1 MAIVVSTNKV
11 AIMRLNNAAMI
22 SLAILALPILAW
34 SKGETIQIDIDGAG
48 LASPIEIIDPAIV
61 GKFNIWNGPG
71 VSTSTYGVPDP
82 PAYLDPN
89 RTAGRFIDWPKGLVE
104 TRPEDLDRYQVTFNI
119 ASRGNAPHS
128 IQSYRV
134 MYEIGPDSDHG
145 YIYLPGF
152 SDPNYRNGLIYHGVE
167 GNWFYSSASWEA
179 LVRPII
185 ESSINGV
192 RLD

>member
-34 SKGETIQIDIDGAG
+34 SKGETIQIDIDGSG
-48 LASPIEIIDPAIV
+48 LASPVEITDSAIV
-61 GKFNIWNGPG
+61 SKFNIWNGPG

-104 TRPEDLDRYQVTFNI
+104 TRPEDLNRYQVTFKI

-128 IQSYRV
+128 IQSYRF

-145 YIYLPGF
+145 YIYLPDF

-167 GNWFYSSASWEA
+167 GNWFYSSASWET

-185 ESSINGV
+185 ESSINEL

>member
-11 AIMRLNNAAMI
+11 AIMRPNNAAMI
-22 SLAILALPILAW
+22 SVAILALPILVW
-34 SKGETIQIDIDGAG
+34 SKGETIQIDIDGGG
-48 LASPIEIIDPAIV
+48 LALPIEITDPDIV
-61 GKFNIWNGPG
+61 SKFNIWNGPG

-89 RTAGRFIDWPKGLVE
+89 RPAGRFIDWPKCIVE
-104 TRPEDLDRYQVTFNI
+104 TRPEDLDRYQVAFQI

-134 MYEIGPDSDHG
+134 MYEFGPNSDQG
-145 YIYLPGF
+145 YIYLPDF

-185 ESSINGV
+185 ESSINAA

>member
-1 MAIVVSTNKV
+1 
-11 AIMRLNNAAMI
+11 MRPNNAAII

-34 SKGETIQIDIDGAG
+34 SKGETIQIDIDGSD
-48 LASPIEIIDPAIV
+48 LASPIEITDPAITS
-61 GKFNIWNGPG
+61 KFNIWNGPG
-71 VSTSTYGVPDP
+71 VSTSSYGVPNP

-89 RTAGRFIDWPKGLVE
+89 QPTGRFIDRPEGIVE
-104 TRPEDLDRYQVTFNI
+104 TRSESLDRYQITFQI
-119 ASRGNAPHS
+119 SSRGNAPHS

-134 MYEIGPDSDHG
+134 MYEIGPDSNHG
-145 YIYLPGF
+145 YIYLPDF
-152 SDPNYRNGLIYHGVE
+152 SDPNYRNGLIYYGVE

-185 ESSINGV
+185 ESSINEV